1 MLTNSKCYFYIFLV
15 SVSIL
20 CGSRS
25 ITIKVFHVF
34 ESFGTEI
41 QELKNSIVISLD
53 SNGRMTDSTIYSH
66 TLPLSK
72 KYVYVSGPNEG
83 LKLKRSYDK
92 EIVMSYRFEYDK
104 LGNRISTTLS
114 GANDSIYW
122 KEYKKYDDVGN
133 IIKRIRY
140 NPLQAINTDMMTK
153 KSDSGKMIWGESY
166 SYDSTGTVLE
176 RKELYNNYV
185 LVISTYDLDSYKKP
199 IKRGEYFDPSV
210 IFQTIYFHNEFNQL
224 THEVSVG
231 RLGQAFG
238 SRTYDYD
245 ILGRRIG
252 TTSYNEYGTIEEK
265 LNTVF
270 DDDNFKTYDYRS
282 DSLLTLSA
290 LREVLLDNEGRLYI
304 EAVLDGQEK
313 VLEKNV
319 YYYDDRGRISE
330 IRQYDMIRRGRTGNR
345 EIPIR
350 VNTYEYD

>member
-1 MLTNSKCYFYIFLV
+1 MLTNSKYYFYIFLV

-122 KEYKKYDDVGN
+122 KEYKKYDDAGN

-185 LVISTYDLDSYKKP
+185 LVISTYDLDPYKKP

-238 SRTYDYD
+238 SRTYEYD

>member
-1 MLTNSKCYFYIFLV
+1 MLINSKYYFYIFLV
-15 SVSIL
+15 LVSIL

-34 ESFGTEI
+34 ESFGTET

-72 KYVYVSGPNEG
+72 KYIYVSGPNEG

-122 KEYKKYDDVGN
+122 KEYKKYDDAGN

-319 YYYDDRGRISE
+319 YYYDERGRISE